1 MARMHLLKRVKTML
15 VPVCAC
21 LMVLT
26 LGFHDPLSGG
36 DGKLKLAN
44 FSLKDLSGNIVELS
58 QLLGKGPIVIDFW
71 ATWCKP
77 CVKELPHLNKI
88 QKDYRDRGLVV
99 LAISEDSPW
108 SVSKVKSFVTGN
120 RYEFTVPLDTN
131 GDVLRKYGLLG
142 TPYTYVLNAKGE
154 ILYKHFGYRPG
165 DEASLR
171 EEIEKAFTAEDEGG
185 EEAMEG
191 ESGVGG

>member
-1 MARMHLLKRVKTML
+1 MHLLKRVKRML

-21 LMVLT
+21 LVVLV
-26 LGFHDPLSGG
+26 LGLHDPLSGG
-36 DGKLKLAN
+36 DKKLRLAN
-44 FSLKDLSGNIVELS
+44 FSLKDLQGNVVELS

-108 SVSKVKSFVTGN
+108 SVSKVKSFITGN

-142 TPYTYVLNAKGE
+142 TPYTYVLNARGE

-165 DEASLR
+165 DEVSLR
-171 EEIEKAFTAEDEGG
+171 EEIEKAFAAEDDEGEG
-185 EEAMEG
+185 EAMEG
-191 ESGVGG
+191 EGSAGG

>member
-1 MARMHLLKRVKTML
+1 MHQLRSARSMIL
-15 VPVCAC
+15 PVCAC
-21 LMVLT
+21 LLILMFGVQA
-26 LGFHDPLSGG
+26 PLSGG
-36 DGKLKLAN
+36 DEKLKAAD
-44 FSLKDLSGNIVELS
+44 FELKDLQGGAVELS
-58 QLLGKGPIVIDFW
+58 GLLGKAPIVINFW

-88 QKDYRDRGLVV
+88 LKDYRDKGLEV

-108 SVSKVKSFVTGN
+108 SVSKVKSFITGN
-120 RYEFTVPLDTN
+120 RYEFTVLLDTN

-165 DEASLR
+165 DEISLR
-171 EEIEKAFTAEDEGG
+171 EEIEKAFTSENEG
-185 EEAMEG
+185 EEEEG
-191 ESGVGG
+191 TTGG